1 MWTVS
6 TTPDVYDIIGVGAG
20 PSNLSLAALAESV
33 PDLQIAVLERR
44 ESFAW
49 HPGIMLSGVTVGTA
63 PVKDLVTLV
72 DPTNRHSFLNFLVEK
87 GRIYRFLIAHNT
99 SVSRREF
106 SQYYSWA
113 ADRLPSVLFGIDVRG
128 IDHDGS
134 TFAVDTSKGV
144 WRARNIV
151 LGIGH
156 VPHVPKFARDKLCPD
171 VFHSSEFLLNER
183 IVAGRDVLLV
193 GGGQSAS
200 EIACHILSDDEKL
213 PRRFTWVSGRSG
225 FLPLDDSPFSN
236 EWFNPSYVG
245 YFHSLNRARRR
256 ELLGQHLLSSDG
268 AWEPL
273 LLTIYR
279 RLYALDYLFDRP
291 FSYELLSGHRVI
303 DLVST
308 GSSYK
313 ATVQSPDTK
322 EHAVTRADVVILA
335 TGYRTTLPEFFHP
348 ISDRITLS
356 EDEPSVD
363 PVFGVEWD
371 GPCENRMYLQNGAR
385 QTHGVADSN
394 LSVAAWRSAVILN
407 DVCGR
412 SIYPTT
418 GNDITLGLSSSSP

>member
-1 MWTVS
+1 MS
-6 TTPDVYDIIGVGAG
+6 TIPDVYDIVGIGAG
-20 PSNLSLAALAESV
+20 PSNLSLAALAQAV
-33 PDLQIAVLERR
+33 PDLKIAILERR

-49 HPGIMLSGVTVGTA
+49 HPGIMLPGVTVGTA

-99 SVSRREF
+99 SVSRMEF

-113 ADRLPSVLFGIDVRG
+113 ARRLPSVLFGIDVTS
-128 IDHDGS
+128 IDHDGRA
-134 TFAVDTSKGV
+134 FVVDTSKGV

-151 LGIGH
+151 LGSGQ
-156 VPHVPKFARDKLCPD
+156 VPYVPEFVRDKLCLD

-183 IVAGRDVLLV
+183 TVAGRDVLLV
-193 GGGQSAS
+193 GGGQSAA
-200 EIACHILSDDEKL
+200 EVACHILSDDEKL
-213 PRRFTWVSGRSG
+213 PQRFTWVSGRSG

-236 EWFNPSYVG
+236 EWFNPSYVE
-245 YFHSLNRARRR
+245 YFHSLDRDRRQ

-291 FSYELLSGHRVI
+291 FSYELLGGHRVT

-308 GSSYK
+308 GSSYE
-313 ATVQSPDTK
+313 AAIESSDTR

-335 TGYRTTLPEFFHP
+335 TGYRAALPEFIRP
-348 ISDRITLS
+348 IVERITLS
-356 EDEPSVD
+356 EGEPSVD

-371 GPCENRMYLQNGAR
+371 GPRENRMYLQNGAR

-394 LSVAAWRSAVILN
+394 LSVGAWRSAVILN

-412 SIYPTT
+412 SVYPTT
-418 GNDITLGLSSSSP
+418 GSDITLGLRRSSP

>member
-1 MWTVS
+1 VS
-6 TTPDVYDIIGVGAG
+6 TIPDVYDIIGVGAG
-20 PSNLSLAALAESV
+20 PSNLSLAALAQPV
-33 PDLQIAVLERR
+33 PDLRIAVLERR
-44 ESFAW
+44 ESFTW

-72 DPTNRHSFLNFLVEK
+72 DPTSRHSFLNFLVEK

-99 SVSRREF
+99 SVTRREF

-113 ADRLPSVLFGIDVRG
+113 AGRLPSVLFGVDVRR

-134 TFAVDTSKGV
+134 TFTVDTSKGI

-151 LGIGH
+151 LGTGQ
-156 VPHVPKFARDKLCPD
+156 VPHVPEFVRDKLCCD

-236 EWFNPSYVG
+236 EWFNPNYVG
-245 YFHSLNRARRR
+245 YFHSLNRVQRQD
-256 ELLGQHLLSSDG
+256 LLGQQLLSSDG

-303 DLVST
+303 DLIGT
-308 GSSYK
+308 GPSYE
-313 ATVQSPDTK
+313 ATVQSSDTK
-322 EHAVTRADVVILA
+322 EHATVRADVVILA

-348 ISDRITLS
+348 IRERITFS
-356 EDEPSVD
+356 EGEPSVD
-363 PVFGVEWD
+363 PVFGVEWN
-371 GPCENRMYLQNGAR
+371 GPCENRMYVQNGAR
-385 QTHGVADSN
+385 LTHGVADSN
-394 LSVAAWRSAVILN
+394 LSIAAWRSAVILN

-418 GNDITLGLSSSSP
+418 GSDITLGLRRFST